1 MKISKL
7 FYSPVK
13 SCSMTPV
20 DTLIIKK
27 DLGVLGDR
35 NFSFVRMLDKES
47 AINFQNKKELRNI
60 VNYFSLKSSSIF
72 NLYSFEINENTI
84 SCYKQNKKIIS
95 THNQDFDTRQLIV
108 DAFKE
113 EEKLHDQKIFFLHN
127 QEQPF
132 FDTVS
137 NNTISLINLN
147 SLRDFENKNS
157 IKVDAERFRAN
168 IYVDDLDPWVE
179 QNWIEKKLIIDGTPF
194 KVFANIPR
202 CKATHFPYGSPQMDY
217 NVPQLLQKTYGH
229 IDLGIYLKPSNDAT
243 IALNSKVRI

>member
-95 THNQDFDTRQLIV
+95 TNNQDFDTRQLII

-194 KVFANIPR
+194 EVFANIPR

>member
-1 MKISKL
+1 
-7 FYSPVK
+7 
-13 SCSMTPV
+13 MTPV

-95 THNQDFDTRQLIV
+95 TYIQDFDTRQLII

-194 KVFANIPR
+194 EVFANIPR

-243 IALNSKVRI
+243 IALNSKVSI

>member
-1 MKISKL
+1 
-7 FYSPVK
+7 
-13 SCSMTPV
+13 MTPT

-27 DLGVLGDR
+27 DMGVVGDR

-47 AINFQNKKELRNI
+47 ALNFQNKKELRNI
-60 VNYFSLKSSSIF
+60 INYFSIKSSSIF
-72 NLYSFEINENTI
+72 NLYSFQINQNNL

-95 THNQDFDTRQLIV
+95 IHNQDFDTLQLIV

-113 EEKLHDQKIFFLHN
+113 EEKLHNQQIFFLHN
-127 QEQPF
+127 KEQPF
-132 FDTVS
+132 FDTVR

-168 IYVDDLDPWVE
+168 IYMEDLDPWVE
-179 QNWIEKKLIIDGTPF
+179 QNWIGKKIIFSGISF
-194 KVFANIPR
+194 EVFATIPR
-202 CKATHFPYGSPQMDY
+202 CKATHFPYGSQQMDY

-243 IALNSKVRI
+243 IALNSKVSI

>member
-1 MKISKL
+1 
-7 FYSPVK
+7 
-13 SCSMTPV
+13 MTPT

-27 DLGVLGDR
+27 DMGVVGDR

-47 AINFQNKKELRNI
+47 ALNFQNKKELRNI
-60 VNYFSLKSSSIF
+60 INYFSLKSSSIF
-72 NLYSFEINENTI
+72 NLYSFQINQNNLI
-84 SCYKQNKKIIS
+84 CYKQNKKIIS
-95 THNQDFDTRQLIV
+95 IHNQDFDTLQLIV

-113 EEKLHDQKIFFLHN
+113 EEKLHDQQIFFLHN
-127 QEQPF
+127 KEQPF
-132 FDTVS
+132 FDTVR

-168 IYVDDLDPWVE
+168 IYMEDLDPWVE
-179 QNWIEKKLIIDGTPF
+179 QNWIGKKITFSGTSF
-194 KVFANIPR
+194 EVFATIPR
-202 CKATHFPYGSPQMDY
+202 CKATHFPYGSQQMDY

-243 IALNSKVRI
+243 IALNSKVSI

>member
-20 DTLIIKK
+20 DSLIIKK

-95 THNQDFDTRQLIV
+95 TYNQDFDTRQLII

-194 KVFANIPR
+194 EVFANIPR

>member
-1 MKISKL
+1 
-7 FYSPVK
+7 
-13 SCSMTPV
+13 MTPT

-27 DLGVLGDR
+27 DMGVVGDR

-47 AINFQNKKELRNI
+47 AFNFQNKKELRNI
-60 VNYFSLKSSSIF
+60 INYFSLKSSSIF
-72 NLYSFEINENTI
+72 NLYSFQINQNNL

-95 THNQDFDTRQLIV
+95 IHNQDFDTLQLIV

-113 EEKLHDQKIFFLHN
+113 EEKLHNQQIFFLHN
-127 QEQPF
+127 KEQPF
-132 FDTVS
+132 FDTVR

-168 IYVDDLDPWVE
+168 IYMEDLDPWVE
-179 QNWIEKKLIIDGTPF
+179 QNWIGKKITFSGTSF
-194 KVFANIPR
+194 EVFATIPR
-202 CKATHFPYGSPQMDY
+202 CKATHFPYGSQQMDY

-243 IALNSKVRI
+243 IALNSKVSI

>member
-95 THNQDFDTRQLIV
+95 TYNQDFDTRQLIV

-194 KVFANIPR
+194 EVFANIPR

>member
-194 KVFANIPR
+194 EVFANIPR

>member
-95 THNQDFDTRQLIV
+95 TYNQDFDTRQLII

-194 KVFANIPR
+194 EVFANIPR

>member
-95 THNQDFDTRQLIV
+95 THNQDFDTRQLII

-194 KVFANIPR
+194 EVFANIPR

>member
-95 THNQDFDTRQLIV
+95 IYNQDFDTRQLII

-194 KVFANIPR
+194 EVFANIPR

>member
-1 MKISKL
+1 
-7 FYSPVK
+7 
-13 SCSMTPV
+13 MTPT

-27 DLGVLGDR
+27 DMGVVGDR

-47 AINFQNKKELRNI
+47 ALNFQNKKELRNI
-60 VNYFSLKSSSIF
+60 INYFSLKSSSIF
-72 NLYSFEINENTI
+72 NLYSFQINQNNL

-95 THNQDFDTRQLIV
+95 IHNQDFDTLQLIV
-108 DAFKE
+108 DAFKK

-127 QEQPF
+127 KEQPF
-132 FDTVS
+132 FDTVR

-168 IYVDDLDPWVE
+168 IYMEDLDPWME
-179 QNWIEKKLIIDGTPF
+179 QNWIGKKIIFSGTSF
-194 KVFANIPR
+194 EVFATIPR
-202 CKATHFPYGSPQMDY
+202 CKATHFPYGSQQMDY

-243 IALNSKVRI
+243 IALNSKVSI

>member
-1 MKISKL
+1 
-7 FYSPVK
+7 
-13 SCSMTPV
+13 MTPV

-95 THNQDFDTRQLIV
+95 TYNQDFDTRQLII

-194 KVFANIPR
+194 EVFANIPR

-243 IALNSKVRI
+243 IALNSKVSI

>member
-95 THNQDFDTRQLIV
+95 TYIQDFDTRQLII

-194 KVFANIPR
+194 EVFANIPR

>member
-1 MKISKL
+1 
-7 FYSPVK
+7 
-13 SCSMTPV
+13 MTPV

-95 THNQDFDTRQLIV
+95 TYNQDFDTRQLII

-194 KVFANIPR
+194 EVFANIPR

>member
-108 DAFKE
+108 DAFKK

-194 KVFANIPR
+194 EVFANIPR

>member
-95 THNQDFDTRQLIV
+95 TYNQDFDTRQLII

-194 KVFANIPR
+194 EVFANIPR

-243 IALNSKVRI
+243 IALNSKVSI